1 MMKIKIVI
9 LNSNISHRIVSEFL
23 SFCYAFISI
32 DVHIRYE
39 NNIDFRKEYNNIVCQ
54 RLFIIGIWRR
64 WIGPRTQD
72 WAEKVLDGLTMKVP
86 FLFLSCFWAS
96 FFLVKAYRLS
106 PSSIFAESVGI
117 RYLTSLLLLIKMC
130 GFLLSQL

>member
-1 MMKIKIVI
+1 MKIKVVI

-72 WAEKVLDGLTMKVP
+72 
-86 FLFLSCFWAS
+86 
-96 FFLVKAYRLS
+96 
-106 PSSIFAESVGI
+106 
-117 RYLTSLLLLIKMC
+117 
-130 GFLLSQL
+130 